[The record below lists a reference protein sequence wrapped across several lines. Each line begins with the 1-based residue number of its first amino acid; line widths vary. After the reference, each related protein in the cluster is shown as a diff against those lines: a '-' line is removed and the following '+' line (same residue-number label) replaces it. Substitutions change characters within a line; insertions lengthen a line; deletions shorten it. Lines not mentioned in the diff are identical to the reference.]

1 MFEYLQTKYTKIIP
15 QLKLDSC
22 KLKRH
27 LPYDF
32 CIPELKTI
40 IELDGRQHFKQVSN
54 WTNPEESLKRDI
66 FKMQKAIKEEY
77 KIIRIFQ
84 EDVYNN
90 DTKFLDEYLLP
101 QITSSCRESVF
112 LSSLDSMYDAHIKL
126 LNKGEEIILDSS
138 DSDSVE

>member
-1 MFEYLQTKYTKIIP
+1 
-15 QLKLDSC
+15 
-22 KLKRH
+22 
-27 LPYDF
+27 
-32 CIPELKTI
+32 
-40 IELDGRQHFKQVSN
+40 
-54 WTNPEESLKRDI
+54 
-66 FKMQKAIKEEY
+66 MQKAIKEEY